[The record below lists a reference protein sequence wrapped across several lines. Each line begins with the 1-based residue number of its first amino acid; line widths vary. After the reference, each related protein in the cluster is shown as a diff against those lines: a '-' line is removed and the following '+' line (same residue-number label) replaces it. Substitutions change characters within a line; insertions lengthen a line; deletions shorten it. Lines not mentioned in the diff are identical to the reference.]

1 MGIKITNSRT
11 KLKKGLALA
20 NKISSYIFEEG
31 HGEME
36 LLTETEIK
44 ALIRAQ
50 NALIKASNRTIKKKK
65 V

>member
-1 MGIKITNSRT
+1 MTNSRT

-31 HGEME
+31 RGELE